1 MEAVGRG
8 LAEPRNVCVCNGR
21 VSACVSV
28 TPRTSA
34 QTGEDTG
41 EVKPNPQ
48 HRVCAVGFGACSS
61 SVRSGEYHVHD
72 RLSASFF
79 VRAHVDGSSVVSAV
93 VWAL

>member
-8 LAEPRNVCVCNGR
+8 LAEPRIVCVCNGR

-48 HRVCAVGFGACSS
+48 HRVCAVGCGACSS

-72 RLSASFF
+72 CLSASFF
-79 VRAHVDGSSVVSAV
+79 VRVHVDGSSVVSAV